1 MSTRI
6 ADELQRDYPHM
17 KYVNRMRGEPPPP
30 PDYESEIE
38 RTQGE
43 IDRLELNDFET
54 LLDENINK
62 YGFKDEVEC
71 MAEACLERDA
81 KMPNNTNRIQILI
94 YSTIFIV
101 LIGCLI
107 LYLFRLREEHATLS
121 CAKKRRT
128 LLSTS
133 DEPAK
138 N

>member
-30 PDYESEIE
+30 DYESEIE
-38 RTQGE
+38 RTQDE
-43 IDRLELNDFET
+43 IDRLELDEFET
-54 LLDENINK
+54 LLDENINQ

-71 MAEACLERDA
+71 MAEACLEYDTQNPA
-81 KMPNNTNRIQILI
+81 SSNHIQVLI
-94 YSTIFIV
+94 YSTIFVV

-107 LYLFRLREEHATLS
+107 LYLFRMREEHATLS

-128 LLSTS
+128 LLSTG
-133 DEPAK
+133 DEPSS

>member
-30 PDYESEIE
+30 EYESEIE
-38 RTQGE
+38 RTQEE
-43 IDRLELNDFET
+43 IDRLELDEFET
-54 LLDENINK
+54 LLDENINQ

-71 MAEACLERDA
+71 MAEACLEYDTQNPA
-81 KMPNNTNRIQILI
+81 SSNHIQVLI
-94 YSTIFIV
+94 YSTIFVV

-107 LYLFRLREEHATLS
+107 LYLFRMREEHATLS

-128 LLSTS
+128 LLSTG
-133 DEPAK
+133 DEPS
-138 N
+138 NN

>member
-30 PDYESEIE
+30 DYESEIE
-38 RTQGE
+38 RTQDE
-43 IDRLELNDFET
+43 IDRLELDEFET
-54 LLDENINK
+54 LLDENINQ

-71 MAEACLERDA
+71 MAEACLEYDTQNPA
-81 KMPNNTNRIQILI
+81 SSNHIQVLI
-94 YSTIFIV
+94 YSTIFVV

-107 LYLFRLREEHATLS
+107 LYLFRMREEHATLS

-128 LLSTS
+128 LLSTG
-133 DEPAK
+133 DEPS
-138 N
+138 NN